1 MDPFAEI
8 EALQQRVAALENE
21 LRDKDRIAH
30 QALRDSEAQL
40 RLVIDSMPGL
50 IAYVDGDFRYRF
62 TNRRYNDWFLRP
74 ASDFDGKTIAE
85 AMGEEG
91 FRMIREHAERALRGE
106 TVTFECTFNYP
117 DQPRHVRA
125 SYLPHHSEDGEV
137 RGFFVHVEDFTG
149 VDRARR
155 QLAEAHEF
163 LHALVDSS
171 PLPII
176 VFDTAGKITL
186 WNPAAERVFGWRAE
200 EVLGKPIPFIPED
213 KLEEHRSMRAQDL
226 RGVGFTAREIRR
238 RRKDGAPLDIHVS
251 TAPLRDASGAIR
263 AVMSVYLDITA
274 RKQAETALLQAAK
287 LESLGVLAGGIAH
300 DFNNL
305 LTGILGS
312 ADFLLSQVPS
322 GSHLQP
328 AVQVIARASE
338 RASKLTR
345 QMLAYSG
352 RGQFVVESLDL
363 SSQVRQILILLEAS
377 IPKHVNLS
385 LELENGL
392 PAIEADAGQLQQLV
406 MNLILNAAEA
416 IPGTGE
422 VTVKT
427 GATRLPNPKTTL
439 TGEVPPGDYVC
450 LEVLDT
456 GTGMDEPTL
465 SRIFDPFFT
474 TKFTGRGLGLAAA
487 LGIVRGHNGGID
499 VQTAPGRGSHF
510 TVLLPA
516 TSRRPVET
524 PPPPPAVNPA
534 KGGTILVIDDEPI
547 VLQTA
552 RMALERRGYR
562 VITAQNGRDGVE
574 MFSALAGEISLVI
587 LDMTMPVMGG
597 VEALCA
603 LHAADPNIRVLG
615 SSGYSEQEALR
626 QFGSGLAAFLQK
638 PYTVRQLFESVDA
651 ALDH

>member
-1 MDPFAEI
+1 
-8 EALQQRVAALENE
+8 V
-21 LRDKDRIAH
+21 
-30 QALRDSEAQL
+30 
-40 RLVIDSMPGL
+40 
-50 IAYVDGDFRYRF
+50 
-62 TNRRYNDWFLRP
+62 
-74 ASDFDGKTIAE
+74 
-85 AMGEEG
+85 
-91 FRMIREHAERALRGE
+91 
-106 TVTFECTFNYP
+106 
-117 DQPRHVRA
+117 
-125 SYLPHHSEDGEV
+125 
-137 RGFFVHVEDFTG
+137 
-149 VDRARR
+149 
-155 QLAEAHEF
+155 
-163 LHALVDSS
+163 
-171 PLPII
+171 
-176 VFDTAGKITL
+176 
-186 WNPAAERVFGWRAE
+186 
-200 EVLGKPIPFIPED
+200 
-213 KLEEHRSMRAQDL
+213 
-226 RGVGFTAREIRR
+226 
-238 RRKDGAPLDIHVS
+238 DIHVS
-251 TAPLRDASGAIR
+251 TAPLRDASGAVR

-312 ADFLLSQVPS
+312 ADFLLSQVPP
-322 GSHLQP
+322 GSNLQP
-328 AVQVIARASE
+328 ALQVIARASE

-363 SSQVRQILILLEAS
+363 SSQVRQILVLLEAS
-377 IPKHVNLS
+377 IPKHVNLT
-385 LELENGL
+385 LELETGL

-427 GATRLPNPKTTL
+427 GVMRLANPKTTL

-456 GTGMDEPTL
+456 GTGMDEETL

-516 TSRRPVET
+516 TERRPVET
-524 PPPPPAVNPA
+524 PPPPPAVNHGR
-534 KGGTILVIDDEPI
+534 GGTILVIDDEPI

-574 MFSALAGEISLVI
+574 MFSAMAGQISLVI

-597 VEALCA
+597 VEALSA
-603 LHAADPNIRVLG
+603 LHAADPDIRVLG

-651 ALDH
+651 ALEH

>member
-8 EALQQRVAALENE
+8 EALKQRVAALENE

-213 KLEEHRSMRAQDL
+213 KIEEHRAMRAQDL

-312 ADFLLSQVPS
+312 ADFLLSQVPP

-352 RGQFVVESLDL
+352 RGQFVVENLNL

-377 IPKHVNLS
+377 IPKHVNLTLD
-385 LELENGL
+385 LEDGL
-392 PAIEADAGQLQQLV
+392 PAIDADAGQLQQLV

-427 GATRLPNPKTTL
+427 G
-439 TGEVPPGDYVC
+439 VD
-450 LEVLDT
+450 
-456 GTGMDEPTL
+456 
-465 SRIFDPFFT
+465 
-474 TKFTGRGLGLAAA
+474 AAA
-487 LGIVRGHNGGID
+487 ESQDHAHR
-499 VQTAPGRGSHF
+499 RGSRRA
-510 TVLLPA
+510 TTSVSKSSTPAPEWTNRPSAASSIPSSRPSSPAGAWDWRPRSASCAVMTEVSTSNLLRGVDRI
-516 TSRRPVET
+516 SRCFC
-524 PPPPPAVNPA
+524 PPRTGARRRRHPLRARQPCD

-552 RMALERRGYR
+552 RMALERRGLSR
-562 VITAQNGRDGVE
+562 DHRSKWTRWSGNVFGTGR
-574 MFSALAGEISLVI
+574 
-587 LDMTMPVMGG
+587 
-597 VEALCA
+597 
-603 LHAADPNIRVLG
+603 
-615 SSGYSEQEALR
+615 
-626 QFGSGLAAFLQK
+626 
-638 PYTVRQLFESVDA
+638 
-651 ALDH
+651 

>member
-50 IAYVDGDFRYRF
+50 IAYVDRDFRYRF

-91 FRMIREHAERALRGE
+91 FRMIREHAERALRGKPSP
-106 TVTFECTFNYP
+106 FECTFNYP

-125 SYLPHHSEDGEV
+125 SYLPHRSEDGEV

-176 VFDTAGKITL
+176 VFDIAGNITL

-213 KLEEHRSMRAQDL
+213 KLEEHRAMRAQDL

-312 ADFLLSQVPS
+312 ADFLLS
-322 GSHLQP
+322 
-328 AVQVIARASE
+328 R
-338 RASKLTR
+338 
-345 QMLAYSG
+345 
-352 RGQFVVESLDL
+352 
-363 SSQVRQILILLEAS
+363 
-377 IPKHVNLS
+377 
-385 LELENGL
+385 
-392 PAIEADAGQLQQLV
+392 
-406 MNLILNAAEA
+406 
-416 IPGTGE
+416 
-422 VTVKT
+422 
-427 GATRLPNPKTTL
+427 
-439 TGEVPPGDYVC
+439 C
-450 LEVLDT
+450 
-456 GTGMDEPTL
+456 
-465 SRIFDPFFT
+465 
-474 TKFTGRGLGLAAA
+474 
-487 LGIVRGHNGGID
+487 
-499 VQTAPGRGSHF
+499 
-510 TVLLPA
+510 
-516 TSRRPVET
+516 RPVRICSR
-524 PPPPPAVNPA
+524 PC
-534 KGGTILVIDDEPI
+534 K
-547 VLQTA
+547 
-552 RMALERRGYR
+552 
-562 VITAQNGRDGVE
+562 
-574 MFSALAGEISLVI
+574 
-587 LDMTMPVMGG
+587 
-597 VEALCA
+597 
-603 LHAADPNIRVLG
+603 
-615 SSGYSEQEALR
+615 
-626 QFGSGLAAFLQK
+626 
-638 PYTVRQLFESVDA
+638 
-651 ALDH
+651 